1 MAVPFVPPF
10 PLTSPA
16 LLSIEL
22 LSLFVSFHPPEG
34 VIEFRDVRLRY
45 REGLPEVLK
54 GISFSTESWSE
65 SFAYQSPVLA
75 HAQF

>member
-10 PLTSPA
+10 PLTPPA

-22 LSLFVSFHPPEG
+22 LNLFVSFHPPEG

-54 GISFSTESWSE
+54 GISFSTRPGEKVGVSH
-65 SFAYQSPVLA
+65 SPTNLPC
-75 HAQF
+75 